1 MKQQVAGAVMY
12 MAIALAIAPTAGAAA
27 PGHGMV
33 EGDIALP
40 PAGVQE
46 PAASHI
52 GYVPRIKNPITELR
66 PFDPRPECF
75 VFLDGGPA
83 GEDAAKPQT
92 GVQLKV
98 GVAAFSPALLPVVIG
113 SDVTI
118 KNVSRTTHPIFSP
131 STEGVLDSET
141 PIGAGGDR
149 KATVKEPFKAVRLV
163 SRDAPHLEGR
173 IVAVPTKYFARLD
186 RAGAFKIDDVPP
198 GKWTVKIWY
207 RDGWLPTTQVVEVM
221 AKGTPRVKIT
231 LPERIAPK
239 AAPAEGK

>member
-1 MKQQVAGAVMY
+1 MKQQVAGVIHLAVWG
-12 MAIALAIAPTAGAAA
+12 IATAIAPVAGAA
-27 PGHGMV
+27 PGNGVV

-46 PAASHI
+46 PAATHI
-52 GYVPRIKNPITELR
+52 GYIPRIKNPITELR

-83 GEDAAKPQT
+83 GDDAMRPQT
-92 GVQLKV
+92 GAQLKV
-98 GVAAFSPALLPVVIG
+98 GVAAFTPPLLPVVVG
-113 SDVTI
+113 TEVSL
-118 KNVSRTTHPIFSP
+118 KNVSRATHPLYSP
-131 STEGVLDSET
+131 DAAGVLDSEA

-149 KATVKEPFKAVRLV
+149 KAMVKEPFKAIRLI

-173 IVAVPTKYFARLD
+173 LVGVPTKYFARLD

-198 GKWTVKIWY
+198 GRWTVKIWY
-207 RDGWLPTTQVVEVM
+207 RDGWLPTTQVVEVV
-221 AKGTPRVKIT
+221 AKGTPRVKII

-239 AAPAEGK
+239 PAEGK